1 MRSGVKD
8 RKPPYAEPLVR
19 WCERSVNTKVG
30 DKHLRLV
37 FTSYSIEIYFKLS
50 AVLVPIFWAHSRFN
64 VKTTFVNTLL
74 FHYVSNLPWRD
85 VPTSW
90 GQI

>member
-37 FTSYSIEIYFKLS
+37 FTSYSIVGDRGAWTNRGFIGIIGLI
-50 AVLVPIFWAHSRFN
+50 VLVGLIR
-64 VKTTFVNTLL
+64 LI
-74 FHYVSNLPWRD
+74 
-85 VPTSW
+85 
-90 GQI
+90 GQIV

>member
-37 FTSYSIEIYFKLS
+37 FTSYSIFIGEL
-50 AVLVPIFWAHSRFN
+50 LVNFLRTSR
-64 VKTTFVNTLL
+64 
-74 FHYVSNLPWRD
+74 
-85 VPTSW
+85 
-90 GQI
+90 

>member
-37 FTSYSIEIYFKLS
+37 FTSYSIMLCQNIAKGLTPAS
-50 AVLVPIFWAHSRFN
+50 QV
-64 VKTTFVNTLL
+64 
-74 FHYVSNLPWRD
+74 
-85 VPTSW
+85 
-90 GQI
+90 